1 LSSTNTYVTI
11 AIVSLILV
19 NGISINSG
27 IVNAQVENL
36 TRGNPQSHKETP
48 NHILPGSETF
58 INIITKVDNTNGG
71 TKKLSD
77 FTITVTGNNP
87 SPNSFS
93 GSSSC
98 TSVTLRAGNYKVTEI
113 RGPSGYTT
121 SYSSGCSGTASG
133 GPIKC
138 TISNQ
143 YNAKPTSPTP
153 SPVPLPPPN
162 KPSSIITIT
171 SNSRSVYSIQSTFV
185 KVDRFSVN
193 YTIADKSSSLN
204 DLRNLITSTIVD
216 DFDKNPNI

>member
-1 LSSTNTYVTI
+1 MSSTNTYVTI

-93 GSSSC
+93 GSSSG

-133 GPIKC
+133 GLIKC

-143 YNAKPTSPTP
+143 YNAKTYISR
-153 SPVPLPPPN
+153 
-162 KPSSIITIT
+162 TIT
-171 SNSRSVYSIQSTFV
+171 SPST
-185 KVDRFSVN
+185 
-193 YTIADKSSSLN
+193 
-204 DLRNLITSTIVD
+204 TS
-216 DFDKNPNI
+216 K